1 MKIINDF
8 NIKKEAEELGISIW
22 QAPSFLFLM
31 MGIVSAVVMIVVYF
45 VSKNYASPEFL
56 IISEF
61 VIVVIILVTGNMII
75 TNMEKLAKINKMK
88 SEFVAIVSHQLK
100 NPLSAISWDIEL
112 LIAKYKNNLEQRQ
125 LDIIKKINYSNTVM
139 SKLVGDLLDVARI
152 DQGNL
157 FVKNEKF
164 NLEDVIKKVLI
175 KNEPLTKTQNITIGV
190 KSPEVIPPV
199 IGDEKRVEVA
209 LDNLVSNAIKY
220 NKKDGTVLIEIKKNK
235 KDLVVC
241 IKDTGIGISESE
253 KERIFDRFYR
263 SEDAIKK
270 ETGGTGLGL
279 YIAKNIIEQCGGK
292 MWFNSKKNKG
302 SEFCFSIKLV

>member
-1 MKIINDF
+1 MKIVNDF
-8 NIKKEAEELGISIW
+8 NIKKQAEELGVSIW

-31 MGIVSAVVMIVVYF
+31 MGLISAVVMVVVYF
-45 VSKNYASPEFL
+45 VSRNYASPEFL
-56 IISEF
+56 VMAEF
-61 VIVVIILVTGNMII
+61 AIVVIILVAGNMII

-112 LIAKYKNNLEQRQ
+112 LMAKYKKSLQQ
-125 LDIIKKINYSNTVM
+125 QHLDIIKKINYSNTVM
-139 SKLVGDLLDVARI
+139 SKLVSDLLDVARI

-175 KNEPLTKTQNITIGV
+175 KNEPLTKPQGIKLVV
-190 KSPEVIPPV
+190 KAPEVIPPV

-220 NKKDGTVLIEIKKNK
+220 NNKNGTVLVEVKKRK
-235 KDLVVC
+235 KELVIC
-241 IKDTGIGISESE
+241 IKDTGIGIPESE

-263 SEDAIKK
+263 SEEAIKK

-279 YIAKNIIEQCGGK
+279 YIAKNIVEQCGGQ
-292 MWFNSKKNKG
+292 MWFDSTEGKG
-302 SEFCFSIKLV
+302 SEFCFSVKLA